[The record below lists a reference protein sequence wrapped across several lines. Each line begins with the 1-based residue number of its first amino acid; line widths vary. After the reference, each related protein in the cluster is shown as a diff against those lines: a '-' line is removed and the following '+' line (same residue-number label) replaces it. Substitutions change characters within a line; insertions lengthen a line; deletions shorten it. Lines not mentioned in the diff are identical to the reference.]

1 MSDVRLGIACPLV
14 CIMFWNGKVRQAQ
27 LQSMRR
33 ERNDVRMP
41 EFPLAQS
48 EQGF

>member
-1 MSDVRLGIACPLV
+1 MSDVRLGTAGPLV

-27 LQSMRR
+27 LQSLRR
-33 ERNDVRMP
+33 ERDDDRVP

>member
-1 MSDVRLGIACPLV
+1 MPDVRLGIACPLV

-27 LQSMRR
+27 LQSLRR
-33 ERNDVRMP
+33 ERDDDRMP